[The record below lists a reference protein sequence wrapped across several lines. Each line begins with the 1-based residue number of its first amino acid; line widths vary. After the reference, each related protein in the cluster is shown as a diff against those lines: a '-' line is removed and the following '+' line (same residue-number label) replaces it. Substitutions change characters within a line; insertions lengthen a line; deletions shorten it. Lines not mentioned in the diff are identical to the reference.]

1 MLRAFGVESESLV
14 APKKEPAEEA
24 VPADGDAAARY
35 ARRLDA
41 RRLGWDFRH
50 VPNEGR

>member
-24 VPADGDAAARY
+24 VPADGDAAAR
-35 ARRLDA
+35 DA
-41 RRLGWDFRH
+41 RKSKRLGIPARSQ
-50 VPNEGR
+50 